1 MSTMSMNNSNNSNNV
16 ENNSNSRVIKITMD
30 VHPFRELMYAHRL
43 QIKEEYGVNVLDR
56 AYKQYV
62 DIITLEKHYF
72 RCNKYSEAYI
82 NANLDMKDVERKFL
96 GLMESEYGIGHY
108 YHAMLLDYCE
118 TKYNGRIIEVND
130 KRSMEFFLMELTDAE
145 TIQRA
150 IRRLEYQMGRLPFSV
165 FNIGTTQYEIYGEY
179 MEMCVYDLKILL
191 NYAE

>member
-1 MSTMSMNNSNNSNNV
+1 MNNSNNSNNSSNV
-16 ENNSNSRVIKITMD
+16 ENNSDSSDSSDSRVIKNTMD
-30 VHPFRELMYAHRL
+30 VHRL
-43 QIKEEYGVNVLDR
+43 QIKEEYGVNVLDQ

-62 DIITLEKHYF
+62 YIITLEKHYF

-82 NANLDMKDVERKFL
+82 NANFDMKDVERKFL
-96 GLMESEYGIGHY
+96 GLMESEYGIGQY

-118 TKYNGRIIEVND
+118 TKYKERIIEVND
-130 KRSMEFFLMELTDAE
+130 ERSMEFFLMKLTDAE

-179 MEMCVYDLKILL
+179 IEMCVHDLKILL